1 MEQKKSFI
9 YWMVFIL
16 IIGTFFIILGYNI
29 ILSSSD
35 FTLFSVPTVKVSL
48 KAPKVKA
55 PKVKLPEIKNI
66 ERRAVL
72 SLSPQEGEYQA
83 GAIFPVNILLDTQG
97 FEVDGF
103 DVFLKYDPAIL
114 QISGE
119 EGNYIKE
126 GNIFNG
132 LLGEEVDKQTGLIKF
147 SALSD
152 PLKKF
157 QGEGKVATIKF
168 KVLEKGAARIFFV
181 FDLGLNTDSNVS
193 KDGEDVLLSVE
204 NGEYIIRE

>member
-1 MEQKKSFI
+1 MEQKKAFI

-55 PKVKLPEIKNI
+55 PEIKNI

-72 SLSPQEGEYQA
+72 SLSPQEGEYQI
-83 GAIFPVNILLDTQG
+83 GAIFPVDILLDTKD
-97 FEVDGF
+97 FEIDGL
-103 DVFLKYDPAIL
+103 DIYLKYDPGIL
-114 QISGE
+114 KISDK
-119 EGNYIKE
+119 EGNYVKE
-126 GNIFNG
+126 GNVFKG
-132 LLGEEVDKQTGLIKF
+132 LLGEEINEQAGLIKF

-157 QGEGKVATIKF
+157 QGQGKVANIKF
-168 KVLEKGAARIFFV
+168 KVLEQGTARVSFV
-181 FDLGLNTDSNVS
+181 FEPGLNTDSNVS
-193 KDGEDVLLSVE
+193 KGGEDVLLGVE
-204 NGEYIIRE
+204 NGEYIITE